1 MCIIVL
7 IHMDAG
13 NLSIRPG
20 AAEPIYRQI
29 VDQLRRLITSNQ
41 LPAGDPLPS
50 VREVAG
56 RHAINPMTVS
66 RAYGLLELEG
76 LLTRQRGKGMVVSA
90 RRRAQTDDRRLAHLE
105 PKLKDIAR
113 AARELGLSDRLVLDR
128 LEELM
133 EQEHELIA

>member
-7 IHMDAG
+7 IHMDAD

-41 LPAGDPLPS
+41 LAVGESLPS

-56 RHAINPMTVS
+56 HHAINPMTVS

-76 LLTRQRGKGMVVSA
+76 LLIRQRGKGMVVSP
-90 RRRAQTDDRRLAHLE
+90 RRRAQTDDRRLANLE
-105 PKLKDIAR
+105 PKLEDIAR
-113 AARELGLSDRLVLDR
+113 AARELGLADRLVLDR
-128 LEELM
+128 LRELL
-133 EQEHELIA
+133 EQEREHII